1 MIDLEYLNDYENEG
15 LEVGDNNLE
24 QSDKESLENQTGN
37 IESTH
42 IEAPDD
48 KTQVEMSA
56 AAIEQIEGTKFEEW
70 KKLSVD
76 ERVEVLQQIENEVSK
91 VACRPSCDINAQSLG
106 EGNYGYFDPE
116 TGKITVNTDYLTSD
130 YNDFAESIDTIIH
143 EGRHAY
149 QNYNIYEEQVHPSK
163 GDIHNWYLNELEYG
177 YQDVKT
183 YGFKLYE
190 LQPVEA
196 DARKF
201 AEDLK
206 DKILSV
212 A

>member
-1 MIDLEYLNDYENEG
+1 MDLENINDYENEG
-15 LEVGDNNLE
+15 IEIGDSNIE
-24 QSDKESLENQTGN
+24 QSDNASLENRPDS
-37 IESTH
+37 IERTH

-48 KTQVEMSA
+48 KTQVELSA
-56 AAIEQIEGTKFEEW
+56 EAIEQIEGTKFEEW
-70 KKLSVD
+70 KELSVD
-76 ERVEVLQQIENEVSK
+76 ERVGVLQQIEKEVSK
-91 VACRPSCDINAQSLG
+91 IACRPSCKVNARSLG
-106 EGNYGYFDPE
+106 EGTYGYFDPE
-116 TGKITVNTDYLTSD
+116 TGEITVNTDYLTSNYED
-130 YNDFAESIDTIIH
+130 YTESIDTIIH